1 MTIEQII
8 AALGLIGIGGIIQS
22 LISFFINSR
31 KAKDDSKQATKEKRC
46 KAIILL
52 SYAFVNY
59 EKEKSTLLI
68 NRPNIKSKEELFNEL
83 NAEWV
88 NMSLYASDGVI
99 MKMKNLLE
107 TNSLQSY
114 NELILE
120 MRKDLYSVK
129 TKLKPSNFLLNR
141 KINFEESEDL
151 KLKEIVKDEL
161 KNK

>member
-1 MTIEQII
+1 MSIEQII

-22 LISFFINSR
+22 LISYFINSR
-31 KAKDDSKQATKEKRC
+31 KVKDDSKQATKEKRY

-59 EKEKSTLLI
+59 EKEKTKLII
-68 NRPNIKSKEELFNEL
+68 NRPNIQSKEELFNEL

-99 MKMKNLLE
+99 LKMKNLLE
-107 TNSLQSY
+107 SNSTEDY
-114 NELILE
+114 NILILE

-129 TKLKPSNFLLNR
+129 TKLGADDFKLNL
-141 KINFEESEDL
+141 N
-151 KLKEIVKDEL
+151 
-161 KNK
+161 